1 MATRRVKLAAL
12 ALVASLALFIVL
24 ELLWPTPFKDL
35 RIKAEVY
42 TLNDL
47 NLAAAVFRRERGA
60 PPASIEHL
68 YREKYIMG
76 PAVTDQWGYPRVYRQ
91 REDGQAQIYSV
102 GTNGKDEEGG
112 GDDVVV
118 GPKIYSCQDYGG
130 NCPRSLSEWGKISIL
145 AVALCSALALV
156 LEAIAWVVLA
166 VLGRIRRSADR
177 HSSS

>member
-1 MATRRVKLAAL
+1 MARRRVKFAVL
-12 ALVASLALFIVL
+12 ALVVSLALFIVP

-47 NLAAAVFRRERGA
+47 NLAVAVFRRERGA

-76 PAVTDQWGYPRVYRQ
+76 PAATDQWGHLRVYRQ
-91 REDGQAQIYSV
+91 RADGQAQIYSA
-102 GTNGKDEEGG
+102 GANGKDEEGG

-118 GPKIYSCQDYGG
+118 GPKTYSCQDYGV

-156 LEAIAWVVLA
+156 LETIAWIVPA
-166 VLGRIRRSADR
+166 VLGRIRRSADHR
-177 HSSS
+177 SGS